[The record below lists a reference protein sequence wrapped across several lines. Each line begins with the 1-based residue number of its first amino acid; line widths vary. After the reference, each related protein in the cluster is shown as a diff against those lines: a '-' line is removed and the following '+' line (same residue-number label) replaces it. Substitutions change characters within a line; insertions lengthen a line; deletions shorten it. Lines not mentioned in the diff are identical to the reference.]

1 MRKHFILIGYGDVG
15 HSIASVLKDAH
26 LSFIVIDKNEEKLK
40 DKGFDY
46 IAGDAIDEELLKRA
60 GISNASTV
68 IIVLNNDDDIIFTT
82 LIVRNLN
89 PHSIIL
95 TRANTTKSIDKIYR
109 AGADYVASLSI
120 LAGRRLPNLI
130 LGMRET
136 RDYVESV
143 IIVAGQMLA
152 HIILGHE
159 EDTIMMLEGLEIAR
173 YNVTKDSQVVGKSVA
188 EAKIRSKIGC
198 AIIGIEE
205 NGKTTTDI
213 DPSIILKEGMKL
225 AIIGNCEQIEKFKD
239 YAKNL

>member
-26 LSFIVIDKNEEKLK
+26 LSFLVIDKNEAKLK

-95 TRANTTKSIDKIYR
+95 ARANATKSIEKIYR

-120 LAGRRLPNLI
+120 
-130 LGMRET
+130 
-136 RDYVESV
+136 
-143 IIVAGQMLA
+143 VAGQMLA
-152 HIILGHE
+152 HIIMGHE

-173 YNVTKDSQVVGKSVA
+173 YNVGRDSQVIGKSVA

-198 AIIGIEE
+198 TIIGIEE

>member
-26 LSFIVIDKNEEKLK
+26 LSFIVIDKNEAKLK

-95 TRANTTKSIDKIYR
+95 ARANATKSIEKIYR

-120 LAGRRLPNLI
+120 
-130 LGMRET
+130 
-136 RDYVESV
+136 
-143 IIVAGQMLA
+143 VAGQMLA
-152 HIILGHE
+152 NIIMGHE
-159 EDTIMMLEGLEIAR
+159 EDTIMMLEGLEISR
-173 YNVTKDSQVVGKSVA
+173 YNVGKDSQVIGKSVA

-198 AIIGIEE
+198 TIIGIEE

>member
-15 HSIASVLKDAH
+15 YSIASVLKDAN
-26 LSFIVIDKNEEKLK
+26 LSFLVIDKNEAKLK

-46 IAGDAIDEELLKRA
+46 VVGDATDENLLKRA

-89 PHSIIL
+89 PHGIIL
-95 TRANTTKSIDKIYR
+95 VRANATKFIEKIYR
-109 AGADYVASLSI
+109 AGADYVASLS
-120 LAGRRLPNLI
+120 
-130 LGMRET
+130 
-136 RDYVESV
+136 
-143 IIVAGQMLA
+143 IVAGQMLA

-159 EDTIMMLEGLEIAR
+159 EDTIIMLEGLEIAR
-173 YNVTKDSQVVGKSVA
+173 HNINSDSPIIGKSIA

-198 AIIGIEE
+198 TIIGIEE
-205 NGKTTTDI
+205 DGKTTTDI
-213 DPSIILKEGMKL
+213 DPSTILREGMTL
-225 AIIGNCEQIEKFKD
+225 AIIGNCEQTAKFKD